1 MEDNKNTD
9 TSSRASKNSHGFFI
23 FLDSVKARSTTEIMT
38 RFARAKGSKADNER
52 RPQEATAWSEV
63 KKQLQVPGGKEQQQ
77 GNKKRRHYNPED
89 EDDDFVTAAI
99 NDSGNSAVKAG
110 SGDEAVE
117 EETGEPEPEVGNAIS

>member
-1 MEDNKNTD
+1 
-9 TSSRASKNSHGFFI
+9 
-23 FLDSVKARSTTEIMT
+23 MT

-52 RPQEATAWSEV
+52 RPLEATAWSEV

-99 NDSGNSAVKAG
+99 NDSGNSAVEAG